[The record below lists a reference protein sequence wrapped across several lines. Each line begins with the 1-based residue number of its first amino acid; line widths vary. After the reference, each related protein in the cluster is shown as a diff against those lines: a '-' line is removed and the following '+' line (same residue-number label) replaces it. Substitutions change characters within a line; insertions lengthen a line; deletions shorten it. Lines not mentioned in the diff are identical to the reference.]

1 MYLVWGTGDKR
12 HKNNSNCKVRVI
24 ESSDVLCRYNVEVN
38 RVPAGNWVLIEGID
52 EPIVKTSTI
61 TQVQGNDEV
70 VWRTKKQKA
79 ELIYKAT

>member
-1 MYLVWGTGDKR
+1 MQKYKGRFGEIPCSKIKID
-12 HKNNSNCKVRVI
+12 
-24 ESSDVLCRYNVEVN
+24 DVVKLMLFYSRAALFLCRYNIEVS

-70 VWRTKKQKA
+70 S
-79 ELIYKAT
+79 

>member
-1 MYLVWGTGDKR
+1 MLFY
-12 HKNNSNCKVRVI
+12 SRVALF
-24 ESSDVLCRYNVEVN
+24 LCRYNIEVS

-70 VWRTKKQKA
+70 S
-79 ELIYKAT
+79 

>member
-1 MYLVWGTGDKR
+1 MLFNFSLFNF
-12 HKNNSNCKVRVI
+12 H
-24 ESSDVLCRYNVEVN
+24 RYNIEVN

-70 VWRTKKQKA
+70 QCILLTEDDMRC
-79 ELIYKAT
+79 